1 MATIQFSDI
10 LASSIHDIKNAL
22 SMVTG
27 TIEQLTCDPQFA
39 LVDDPKITRL
49 QLEAQRVNHD
59 LIQLLVLYRH
69 ENGKLS
75 PNLTEINLEE
85 FIEEIV
91 VENRALSEARGI
103 RIDTVCDPSINGFFD
118 EHLIRIVIN
127 NALNNAQRYTRD
139 QILLSAD
146 ATEDYLRLRIED
158 NGEGFP
164 ETMLE
169 LQAALESAQRID
181 QGRTQLGLY
190 FSNLI
195 AHLHADK
202 DRRGFI
208 RLANNVDLCG
218 GCFSLWLP

>member
-1 MATIQFSDI
+1 MTIRFSDI

-39 LVDDPKITRL
+39 LADDPRITRL

-59 LIQLLVLYRH
+59 LIQLLMLYRH

-91 VENRALSEARGI
+91 IENRALTAARGI
-103 RIDTVCDPSINGFFD
+103 RIDTVCDPSLDGFFD

-139 QILLSAD
+139 QILLSAEE
-146 ATEDYLRLRIED
+146 AEGYVRLRIED
-158 NGEGFP
+158 NGDGFP
-164 ETMLE
+164 DSMLA
-169 LQAALESAQRID
+169 LQQALDSAEAID

-195 AHLHADK
+195 TRLHTNK
-202 DRRGFI
+202 DRKGFI
-208 RLANNVDLCG
+208 RLENNVDLCG